1 MTEKEKRYALL
12 IDSDNISSKYVKN
25 IIDELT
31 KYGIVTIKRIYGDWT
46 RTETNSWKEI
56 LLKHSIQPMQQ
67 FAYTKG
73 KNATDSYMI
82 IDAMDILYSNNVEG
96 FCIVTSD
103 SDFTRLAQR
112 LRESGKTVVGM
123 GESKTPGAFIAA
135 CDKFT
140 YLGNIS
146 DEEDMSADVTGESL
160 NIHGQDDTEQ
170 TRPSIVSESEIEN
183 IILAISSENEDK
195 GKTETY
201 MGEIGSRLVKIYP
214 DFDVRN
220 YGYSK
225 LSTFCQGLKN
235 IKLIKRDNGCV
246 VTIKTK
252 KKDIYEEI
260 RILVMEAGK
269 NGIEMGSLGR
279 ILKQNNPGFNVKNY
293 GFSQFSKFIKS
304 LDFINIL
311 EQKEKNRIYV
321 VLKEINK

>member
-1 MTEKEKRYALL
+1 MEEKEKRYALL
-12 IDSDNISSKYVKN
+12 IDSDNISAKYVKN

-73 KNATDSYMI
+73 KNATDAFMI
-82 IDAMDILYSNNVEG
+82 IDAMDILYSNTVDG

-112 LRESGKTVVGM
+112 IRESGKTVVGM
-123 GESKTPGAFIAA
+123 GETKTPGAFIAA

-146 DEEDMSADVTGESL
+146 DEDDLTDSGVNGES
-160 NIHGQDDTEQ
+160 NIRDQA
-170 TRPSIVSESEIEN
+170 EIERAILT
-183 IILAISSENEDK
+183 IISENEGN
-195 GKTETY
+195 GKSETNI
-201 MGEIGSRLVKIYP
+201 GEIGSRLVKMYP

-225 LSTFCQGLKN
+225 LSTFCQDLEN
-235 IKLIKRDNGCV
+235 IKLIKRNSSCLL
-246 VTIKTK
+246 TIEN
-252 KKDIYEEI
+252 KKDNVNEEI
-260 RILVMEAGK
+260 RHLVLEAGT
-269 NGIEMGSLGR
+269 NGIELGTLGR
-279 ILKQNNPGFNVKNY
+279 KLKQRVPSFDVKSY
-293 GFSQFSKFIKS
+293 GFSQFLKFVKS
-304 LDFINIL
+304 LEYL
-311 EQKEKNRIYV
+311 TVEEHKEKNRIEV
-321 VLKEINK
+321 KLK